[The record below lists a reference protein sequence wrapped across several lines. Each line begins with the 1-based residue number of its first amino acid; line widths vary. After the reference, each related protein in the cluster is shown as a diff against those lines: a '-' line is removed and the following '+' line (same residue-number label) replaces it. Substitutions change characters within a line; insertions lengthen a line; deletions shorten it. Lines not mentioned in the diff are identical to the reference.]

1 MKRAK
6 ELTQNQ
12 LEEIKRLNKEGW
24 STKQIYEQMGITKS
38 QAYKAIRRMGL
49 KSNCNRTMTPDSI
62 KIIKEKYLEGE
73 TIEEITDK
81 YFKDKY
87 CSGEINMVLR
97 KLGITRPNG
106 IQAKINHD
114 YFENID
120 SEHKAYWL
128 GFIYADGSITKKAYE
143 KGSYTYRLRMELMF
157 EDKYILEQMALDLE
171 SDLKPKEYY
180 NDTSSFEGYNKP
192 KHTAYIMFS
201 SKKMGEDLVKL
212 GVVPNKTLILK
223 SLPSIP
229 DNLMK
234 HFIRG
239 FFDGDGSITKTYSKT
254 YNKYI
259 FGINITSTQK
269 ICEWL
274 QYLFDFGSIVK
285 EKRTEKTYYFSFGG
299 NNQLEY
305 FYHYLYD
312 NATIWMDRK
321 YNKFQEFLK
330 ISRK

>member
-106 IQAKINHD
+106 TQAKINHD

-128 GFIYADGSITKKAYE
+128 GFIYADGSITKKVYE

-180 NDTSSFEGYNKP
+180 NDTSHFEGYNKP

-212 GVVPNKTLILK
+212 GVVPNKTFILK
-223 SLPSIP
+223 SLPNIP

-239 FFDGDGSITKTYSKT
+239 YFDGDGSVYLTKDNTIKTAFYGTHDFINSIQDFLIKELGLTKKKITDQKEANVSFVGMAKQESEKLYHYMYDEATIFLNRKYEK
-254 YNKYI
+254 YNKY
-259 FGINITSTQK
+259 FN
-269 ICEWL
+269 
-274 QYLFDFGSIVK
+274 
-285 EKRTEKTYYFSFGG
+285 
-299 NNQLEY
+299 
-305 FYHYLYD
+305 
-312 NATIWMDRK
+312 
-321 YNKFQEFLK
+321 
-330 ISRK
+330 

>member
-192 KHTAYIMFS
+192 KHTAYIMIS

-239 FFDGDGSITKTYSKT
+239 YFDGDGSVYLTKDNTIKTAFYGTHDFINSIQDFLIKELNLTKKKITDQKEANVSFVGMAKQESEKLYHYMYDEATIFLNRKYEK
-254 YNKYI
+254 YNKY
-259 FGINITSTQK
+259 FN
-269 ICEWL
+269 
-274 QYLFDFGSIVK
+274 
-285 EKRTEKTYYFSFGG
+285 
-299 NNQLEY
+299 
-305 FYHYLYD
+305 
-312 NATIWMDRK
+312 
-321 YNKFQEFLK
+321 
-330 ISRK
+330 

>member
-49 KSNCNRTMTPDSI
+49 KSNCNRTMTPDNI

-106 IQAKINHD
+106 TQAKINHD

-128 GFIYADGSITKKAYE
+128 GFIYADGSITKKVYE

-180 NDTSSFEGYNKP
+180 NDTSHFEGYNKP

-212 GVVPNKTLILK
+212 GVMPNKTLILK

-239 FFDGDGSITKTYSKT
+239 YFDGDGSVYLTKDNTIKTAFYGTHDFINSIQDFLIKELDLTKKKITDQKEANVSFVGMAKQESEKLYHYMYDEATIFLNRKYEK
-254 YNKYI
+254 YNKY
-259 FGINITSTQK
+259 FN
-269 ICEWL
+269 
-274 QYLFDFGSIVK
+274 
-285 EKRTEKTYYFSFGG
+285 
-299 NNQLEY
+299 
-305 FYHYLYD
+305 
-312 NATIWMDRK
+312 
-321 YNKFQEFLK
+321 
-330 ISRK
+330 

>member
-12 LEEIKRLNKEGW
+12 LEEIKRLNKKGW

-106 IQAKINHD
+106 TQAKINHD

-128 GFIYADGSITKKAYE
+128 GFIYADGSITKKVYE

-239 FFDGDGSITKTYSKT
+239 YFDGDGSVYLTKDNTIKTAFYGTHDFINSIQDFLIKELDLTKKKITDQKEANVSFVGMAKQESEKLYHYMYDEATIFLNRKYEK
-254 YNKYI
+254 YNKY
-259 FGINITSTQK
+259 FN
-269 ICEWL
+269 
-274 QYLFDFGSIVK
+274 
-285 EKRTEKTYYFSFGG
+285 
-299 NNQLEY
+299 
-305 FYHYLYD
+305 
-312 NATIWMDRK
+312 
-321 YNKFQEFLK
+321 
-330 ISRK
+330 

>member
-106 IQAKINHD
+106 TQAKINHD

-239 FFDGDGSITKTYSKT
+239 YFDGDGSVYLTKDNTIKTAFYGTHDFINSIQDFLIKELDLTKKKITDQKEANVSFVGMAKQESEELYHYMYDEATIFLNRKYEK
-254 YNKYI
+254 YNKY
-259 FGINITSTQK
+259 FN
-269 ICEWL
+269 
-274 QYLFDFGSIVK
+274 
-285 EKRTEKTYYFSFGG
+285 
-299 NNQLEY
+299 
-305 FYHYLYD
+305 
-312 NATIWMDRK
+312 
-321 YNKFQEFLK
+321 
-330 ISRK
+330 

>member
-12 LEEIKRLNKEGW
+12 LEEIKRLNKKGW

-128 GFIYADGSITKKAYE
+128 GFIYADGSITKKVYE

-212 GVVPNKTLILK
+212 GVMPNKTLILK

-239 FFDGDGSITKTYSKT
+239 YFDGDGSVYLTKDNTIKTAFYGTHDFINSIQDFLIKELDLTKKKITDQKEANVSFVGMAKQESEKLYHYMYDEATIFLNRKYEK
-254 YNKYI
+254 YNKY
-259 FGINITSTQK
+259 FN
-269 ICEWL
+269 
-274 QYLFDFGSIVK
+274 
-285 EKRTEKTYYFSFGG
+285 
-299 NNQLEY
+299 
-305 FYHYLYD
+305 
-312 NATIWMDRK
+312 
-321 YNKFQEFLK
+321 
-330 ISRK
+330 

>member
-106 IQAKINHD
+106 TQAKINHD

-128 GFIYADGSITKKAYE
+128 GFIYADGSITKKVYE

-180 NDTSSFEGYNKP
+180 NDTSHFEGYNKP

-239 FFDGDGSITKTYSKT
+239 YFDGDGSVYLTKDNTIKTAFYGTHDFINSIQDFLIKELNLTKKKITDQKEANVSFVGMAKQESEKLYHYMYDEATIFLNRKYEK
-254 YNKYI
+254 YNKY
-259 FGINITSTQK
+259 FN
-269 ICEWL
+269 
-274 QYLFDFGSIVK
+274 
-285 EKRTEKTYYFSFGG
+285 
-299 NNQLEY
+299 
-305 FYHYLYD
+305 
-312 NATIWMDRK
+312 
-321 YNKFQEFLK
+321 
-330 ISRK
+330 

>member
-157 EDKYILEQMALDLE
+157 EDKYILEQMALDLK

-239 FFDGDGSITKTYSKT
+239 YFDGDGSVYLTKDNTIKTAFYGTHNFINSIQDFLIKELDLTKKKITDQKEANVSFVGMAKQESEKLYHYMYDEATIFLNRKYEK
-254 YNKYI
+254 YNKY
-259 FGINITSTQK
+259 FN
-269 ICEWL
+269 
-274 QYLFDFGSIVK
+274 
-285 EKRTEKTYYFSFGG
+285 
-299 NNQLEY
+299 
-305 FYHYLYD
+305 
-312 NATIWMDRK
+312 
-321 YNKFQEFLK
+321 
-330 ISRK
+330 

>member
-106 IQAKINHD
+106 TQAKINHD

-128 GFIYADGSITKKAYE
+128 GFIYADGSITKKVYE

-180 NDTSSFEGYNKP
+180 NNTSHFEGYNKP

-212 GVVPNKTLILK
+212 GVMPNKTLILK

-239 FFDGDGSITKTYSKT
+239 YFDGDGSVYLTKDNTIKTAFYGTHDFINSIQDFLIKELDLTKKKITDQKEANVSFVGMAKQESEKIYHYMYDEATIFLNRKYEK
-254 YNKYI
+254 YNKY
-259 FGINITSTQK
+259 FN
-269 ICEWL
+269 
-274 QYLFDFGSIVK
+274 
-285 EKRTEKTYYFSFGG
+285 
-299 NNQLEY
+299 
-305 FYHYLYD
+305 
-312 NATIWMDRK
+312 
-321 YNKFQEFLK
+321 
-330 ISRK
+330 

>member
-49 KSNCNRTMTPDSI
+49 KSNCNRTMTPDNI

-106 IQAKINHD
+106 TQAKINHD

-128 GFIYADGSITKKAYE
+128 GFIYADGSMTKKAYE
-143 KGSYTYRLRMELMF
+143 KGSYTYRLRMESMF

-180 NDTSSFEGYNKP
+180 NDASHFEGYNKP

-239 FFDGDGSITKTYSKT
+239 YFDGDGSVYLTKDNTIKTAFYGTHDFINSIQDFLIKELDLTKKKITDQKEANVSFVGMAKQESEKLYHYMYDEATIFLNRKYEK
-254 YNKYI
+254 YNKY
-259 FGINITSTQK
+259 FN
-269 ICEWL
+269 
-274 QYLFDFGSIVK
+274 
-285 EKRTEKTYYFSFGG
+285 
-299 NNQLEY
+299 
-305 FYHYLYD
+305 
-312 NATIWMDRK
+312 
-321 YNKFQEFLK
+321 
-330 ISRK
+330 

>member
-128 GFIYADGSITKKAYE
+128 GFIYADGSITKKVYE

-239 FFDGDGSITKTYSKT
+239 YFDGDGSVYLTKDNTIKTAFYGTHDFINSIQDFLIKELDLTKKKITDQKEANVSFVGMAKQESEKLYHYMYDEATIFLNRKYEK
-254 YNKYI
+254 YNKY
-259 FGINITSTQK
+259 FN
-269 ICEWL
+269 
-274 QYLFDFGSIVK
+274 
-285 EKRTEKTYYFSFGG
+285 
-299 NNQLEY
+299 
-305 FYHYLYD
+305 
-312 NATIWMDRK
+312 
-321 YNKFQEFLK
+321 
-330 ISRK
+330 

>member
-106 IQAKINHD
+106 TQAKINHD

-128 GFIYADGSITKKAYE
+128 GFIYADGSITKKVYE

-180 NDTSSFEGYNKP
+180 NDTSHFEGYNKP

-212 GVVPNKTLILK
+212 GVVPNKTFILK
-223 SLPSIP
+223 SLPNIP

-239 FFDGDGSITKTYSKT
+239 YFDGDGSVYLTKDNTIKTAFYGTHDFINSIQDFLIKELGLTKKKITDQKEANVSFVGIAKQESEKLYHYMYDEATIFLNRKYEK
-254 YNKYI
+254 YNKY
-259 FGINITSTQK
+259 FN
-269 ICEWL
+269 
-274 QYLFDFGSIVK
+274 
-285 EKRTEKTYYFSFGG
+285 
-299 NNQLEY
+299 
-305 FYHYLYD
+305 
-312 NATIWMDRK
+312 
-321 YNKFQEFLK
+321 
-330 ISRK
+330 

>member
-12 LEEIKRLNKEGW
+12 LEEIKRLNKKGW

-38 QAYKAIRRMGL
+38 QAYKAIKRMGL
-49 KSNCNRTMTPDSI
+49 KSNRNSTMTPDNI

-106 IQAKINHD
+106 TQAKINHD

-128 GFIYADGSITKKAYE
+128 GFIYADGSITKKVYE

-239 FFDGDGSITKTYSKT
+239 YFDGDGSVYLTKDNTIKTAFYGTHDFINSIQDFLIKELNLTKKKITDQKEANVSFVGMAKQESEKLYHYMYDEATIFLNRKYEK
-254 YNKYI
+254 YNKY
-259 FGINITSTQK
+259 FN
-269 ICEWL
+269 
-274 QYLFDFGSIVK
+274 
-285 EKRTEKTYYFSFGG
+285 
-299 NNQLEY
+299 
-305 FYHYLYD
+305 
-312 NATIWMDRK
+312 
-321 YNKFQEFLK
+321 
-330 ISRK
+330 

>member
-106 IQAKINHD
+106 TQAKINHD

-128 GFIYADGSITKKAYE
+128 GFVYADGSITKKVYE

-180 NDTSSFEGYNKP
+180 NNTSHFEGYNKP

-212 GVVPNKTLILK
+212 GVMPNKTLILK

-239 FFDGDGSITKTYSKT
+239 YFDGDGSVYLTKDNTIKTAFYGTHDFINSIQDFLIKELDLTKKKITDQKEANVSFVGMAKQESEKLYHYMYDEATIFLNRKYEK
-254 YNKYI
+254 YNKY
-259 FGINITSTQK
+259 FN
-269 ICEWL
+269 
-274 QYLFDFGSIVK
+274 
-285 EKRTEKTYYFSFGG
+285 
-299 NNQLEY
+299 
-305 FYHYLYD
+305 
-312 NATIWMDRK
+312 
-321 YNKFQEFLK
+321 
-330 ISRK
+330 

>member
-38 QAYKAIRRMGL
+38 QAYKAIKRMGL
-49 KSNCNRTMTPDSI
+49 KSNRNRTMTPDNI

-97 KLGITRPNG
+97 KIGITRPNG
-106 IQAKINHD
+106 TQAKINHD

-128 GFIYADGSITKKAYE
+128 GFIYADGSITKKVYE

-239 FFDGDGSITKTYSKT
+239 YFDGDGSVYLTKDNTIKTVFYGTHDFINSIQDFLIKELDLTKKKITDQKEANVSFVGMAKQESEKLYHYMYDEATIFLNRKYEK
-254 YNKYI
+254 YNKY
-259 FGINITSTQK
+259 FN
-269 ICEWL
+269 
-274 QYLFDFGSIVK
+274 
-285 EKRTEKTYYFSFGG
+285 
-299 NNQLEY
+299 
-305 FYHYLYD
+305 
-312 NATIWMDRK
+312 
-321 YNKFQEFLK
+321 
-330 ISRK
+330 

>member
-106 IQAKINHD
+106 TQAKINHD

-128 GFIYADGSITKKAYE
+128 GFIYADGSITKKVYE

-157 EDKYILEQMALDLE
+157 EDKYILEQMALDLK

-180 NDTSSFEGYNKP
+180 NDTSHFEGYNKP

-239 FFDGDGSITKTYSKT
+239 YFDGDGSVYLTKDNTIKTAFYGTHDFINSIQDFLIKELDLTKKKITDQKEANVSFVGMAKQESEKLYHYMYDEATIFLNRKYEK
-254 YNKYI
+254 YNKY
-259 FGINITSTQK
+259 FN
-269 ICEWL
+269 
-274 QYLFDFGSIVK
+274 
-285 EKRTEKTYYFSFGG
+285 
-299 NNQLEY
+299 
-305 FYHYLYD
+305 
-312 NATIWMDRK
+312 
-321 YNKFQEFLK
+321 
-330 ISRK
+330 

>member
-106 IQAKINHD
+106 TQAKINHD

-239 FFDGDGSITKTYSKT
+239 YFDGDGSVYLTKDNTIKTAFYGTHDFINSIQDFLIKELDLTKKKITDQKEANVSFVGMAKQESEKLYHYMYDEATIFLNRKYEK
-254 YNKYI
+254 YNKY
-259 FGINITSTQK
+259 FN
-269 ICEWL
+269 
-274 QYLFDFGSIVK
+274 
-285 EKRTEKTYYFSFGG
+285 
-299 NNQLEY
+299 
-305 FYHYLYD
+305 
-312 NATIWMDRK
+312 
-321 YNKFQEFLK
+321 
-330 ISRK
+330 

>member
-157 EDKYILEQMALDLE
+157 EDKYILEQMALDLK

-234 HFIRG
+234 HFISG
-239 FFDGDGSITKTYSKT
+239 YFDGDGSVYLTKDNTIKTAFYGTHDFINSIQDFLIKELDLTKKKITDQKEANVSFVGMAKQESEKLYHYMYDEATIFLNRKYEK
-254 YNKYI
+254 YNKY
-259 FGINITSTQK
+259 FN
-269 ICEWL
+269 
-274 QYLFDFGSIVK
+274 
-285 EKRTEKTYYFSFGG
+285 
-299 NNQLEY
+299 
-305 FYHYLYD
+305 
-312 NATIWMDRK
+312 
-321 YNKFQEFLK
+321 
-330 ISRK
+330 